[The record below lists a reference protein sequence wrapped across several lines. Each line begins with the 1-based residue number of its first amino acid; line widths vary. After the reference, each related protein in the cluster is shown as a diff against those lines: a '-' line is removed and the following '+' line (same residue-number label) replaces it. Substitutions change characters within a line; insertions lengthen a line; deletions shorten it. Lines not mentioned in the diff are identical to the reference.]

1 MSIVQGEFE
10 TGNILCTVSMFWP
23 HGKKADFINVHN
35 HIKTLTHVAKC
46 PKGLSCFEK
55 QTAELFLK

>member
-10 TGNILCTVSMFWP
+10 TGNILCIVSMFWP

-35 HIKTLTHVAKC
+35 YINYILYV
-46 PKGLSCFEK
+46 
-55 QTAELFLK
+55 ELK